1 MGKGKVLV
9 TGATGYVGGRLVP
22 RLLEQGYDV
31 RVLVRDKTR
40 LVGREW
46 ENDVEVVEADVLEPS
61 TLPSALK
68 NIWAAYYLIHSMSGH
83 DDFHERDLSAAR
95 NFGSEAKNQGVERII
110 YLGGLGDA
118 EADLSKHLR
127 SRQQTGEA
135 LREAD
140 VPVTEFRAG
149 IIVGSGSVSFEMIRH
164 LTERI
169 PIMICPR
176 WVFTQTHPIAI
187 RNILAYLIESLSVP
201 ESAGE
206 IIEVGGKDKMSY
218 QDMLLTY
225 AEVRDLH
232 RVVIP
237 VPVLTPTLSS
247 RWVQFVTPIPNDIAR
262 PLIEGL
268 KNEAVADTTKAK
280 RLFPDIEILG
290 YKTAVSLA
298 VNRYKISDVETS
310 WHDALVSSEGEKD
323 PVIFDSHEG
332 MLFERRERI
341 VNATQEDVYAAFT
354 SLGGT
359 TGWLGHNWLWR
370 IRAFMDAMIGGVGFR
385 RGRRHPQDLRVGEA
399 LDFWRVEELDPP
411 RLMRLRAEMKM
422 PGKGWLQYKAEPH
435 PDGGTRLIQ
444 TAFFDSKGLFGL
456 MYWYSIYPIHG
467 LVFSD
472 MIDGVAKIAENHAQQ
487 RAASPAPA

>member
-1 MGKGKVLV
+1 MNNGKVLV

-22 RLLEQGYDV
+22 RLLEAGYEV

-46 ENDVEVVEADVLEPS
+46 ENDVEIVEGDVLKPE
-61 TLPSALK
+61 TLPAALE
-68 NIWAAYYLIHSMSGH
+68 NMWAAYYLIHSMSGN
-83 DDFHERDLSAAR
+83 DDFHERDLQAGN
-95 NFGSEAKNQGVERII
+95 NFGTAAKQQGVERIV

-118 EADLSKHLR
+118 DADLSKHLQ
-127 SRQQTGEA
+127 SRQETGRA
-135 LREAD
+135 LRESG

-149 IIVGSGSVSFEMIRH
+149 IIVGSGSVSFEMIRN
-164 LTERI
+164 LTERV
-169 PIMICPR
+169 PIMICPS
-176 WVFTQTHPIAI
+176 WVFTRTHPIGI
-187 RNILAYLIESLSVP
+187 RNILAYLIDCLSVP

-206 IIEVGGKDKMSY
+206 IIEVGGADQMTY
-218 QDMLLTY
+218 QDMLLKY
-225 AEVRDLH
+225 AEVRGLD
-232 RVVIP
+232 RIIIP
-237 VPVLTPTLSS
+237 VPVLTPRLSS
-247 RWVQFVTPIPNDIAR
+247 RWVHLVTPIPKSIAR

-268 KNEAVADTTKAK
+268 RNEAVADTTKAQE
-280 RLFPDIEILG
+280 LFPEIELLD

-310 WHDALVSSEGEKD
+310 WHDALVSSAGEHE

-341 VNATQEDVYAAFT
+341 VNAPQEDVYAAFT
-354 SLGGT
+354 SIGGEN
-359 TGWLGHNWLWR
+359 GWLAHNWLWR
-370 IRAFMDAMIGGVGFR
+370 IRALMDSMVGGVGFR

-399 LDFWRVEELDPP
+399 LDFWRVEELDEP

-422 PGKGWLQYKAEPH
+422 PGKGWLQYRAEPH

-472 MIDGVAKIAENHAQQ
+472 MIDGVAKIAEDRVKQ
-487 RAASPAPA
+487 RMASPAPA